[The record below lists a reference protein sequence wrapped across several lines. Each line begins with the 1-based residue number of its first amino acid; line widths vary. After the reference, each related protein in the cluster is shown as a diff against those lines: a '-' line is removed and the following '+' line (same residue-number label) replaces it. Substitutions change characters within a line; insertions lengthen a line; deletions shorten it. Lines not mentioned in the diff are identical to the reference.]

1 MGKTITLEA
10 VGGRYLPPDVPDE
23 GDGSAPT
30 DHE

>member
-1 MGKTITLEA
+1 MGKMITLEA
-10 VGGRYLPPDVPDE
+10 VPLCLPPDVPDE